1 MRSAALRSTK
11 VIICPKASLVLSLR
25 VADLDVA
32 MPIDPNLDPLQAKP
46 VTPSTSQARRAVAA
60 RNNRHDFTNADL
72 SNIEMPSHWAVPW
85 ADLMMVMMVMF
96 AVMLATNLA
105 ERDVSELFKKD
116 TQPSKEETRPQ
127 PKQHVQPPPPQ
138 STVTQTEPQADVR
151 TKEKTPTE
159 PKLANQPQTQTTQ
172 STAQAPKAAEKTDA
186 GAIPIEDILR
196 LSKNLVTEANLDDI
210 DVVLTDNQSIKVSV
224 RGNLLFDLGKADLKP
239 EAISFLRDLS
249 KIIAANN
256 YQIEVAGHTD
266 NFPVS
271 NPAYPTN
278 WELSSAR
285 AARVA
290 RYLIQYGNLEPGR
303 FTVIGHS
310 YYQPTVAN
318 DSLANKAKNRRV
330 EIIITRY
337 TYNP

>member
-1 MRSAALRSTK
+1 MA
-11 VIICPKASLVLSLR
+11 
-25 VADLDVA
+25 
-32 MPIDPNLDPLQAKP
+32 IDPPNSGEPDPLQNGIASLHKSSRPKP
-46 VTPSTSQARRAVAA
+46 ALHYL
-60 RNNRHDFTNADL
+60 NGKYTNEDL

-116 TQPSKEETRPQ
+116 ANPQ
-127 PKQHVQPPPPQ
+127 PKEHIQPPPKKTSLAQAQPQ
-138 STVTQTEPQADVR
+138 NDLGADQKTEAQ
-151 TKEKTPTE
+151 
-159 PKLANQPQTQTTQ
+159 PKLADNEDQ
-172 STAQAPKAAEKTDA
+172 STSPAKVIPAKIEKSEQ
-186 GAIPIEDILR
+186 GAIPIQDILR
-196 LSKNLVTEANLDDI
+196 LSKNLVTEANLEDI
-210 DVVLTDNQSIKVSV
+210 DVVLTDNQSVKVSV

-239 EAISFLRDLS
+239 EAISFLKDLS

-290 RYLIQYGNLEPGR
+290 RYLIQLGKLEPGR

-310 YYQPTVAN
+310 FYQPTVEN
-318 DSLANKAKNRRV
+318 NSVANKAKNRRV

-337 TYNP
+337 EYKP

>member
-1 MRSAALRSTK
+1 
-11 VIICPKASLVLSLR
+11 
-25 VADLDVA
+25 
-32 MPIDPNLDPLQAKP
+32 MPIIPKVDPNLDPFQAKP
-46 VTPSTSQARRAVAA
+46 VTPSESQARRAFAA
-60 RNNRHDFTNADL
+60 RNNRHDSNNADL

-105 ERDVSELFKKD
+105 ERDVSDLFKKD
-116 TQPSKEETRPQ
+116 TNPQ
-127 PKQHVQPPPPQ
+127 PKQHVQPPPPK
-138 STVTQTEPQADVR
+138 STITQTEPQDDVR

-159 PKLANQPQTQTTQ
+159 PNPVDQTKEQTTQ
-172 STAQAPKAAEKTDA
+172 STDINPAPPTLEKTDA

-249 KIIAANN
+249 NIIAANN

-278 WELSSAR
+278 WELSAAR

-290 RYLIQYGNLEPGR
+290 RYLIQYGKLEPGR

-318 DSLANKAKNRRV
+318 DSLENKAKNRRV

>member
-1 MRSAALRSTK
+1 
-11 VIICPKASLVLSLR
+11 
-25 VADLDVA
+25 

-46 VTPSTSQARRAVAA
+46 VTPSESQARRAIAA

-116 TQPSKEETRPQ
+116 TNPQ
-127 PKQHVQPPPPQ
+127 PKQHMQPPPPK
-138 STVTQTEPQADVR
+138 STITQAEPQADVR
-151 TKEKTPTE
+151 SNEKTPTE
-159 PKLANQPQTQTTQ
+159 PKLADQPEAKAAQ
-172 STAQAPKAAEKTDA
+172 STSVNSTPPTIEKTDV

-290 RYLIQYGNLEPGR
+290 RYLIQYGKLEPGR
-303 FTVIGHS
+303 FTIIGHS
-310 YYQPTVAN
+310 YYKPTVAN

-337 TYNP
+337 IYTP

>member
-1 MRSAALRSTK
+1 
-11 VIICPKASLVLSLR
+11 
-25 VADLDVA
+25 
-32 MPIDPNLDPLQAKP
+32 MPIDPNLDPLQTKP
-46 VTPSTSQARRAVAA
+46 VTPSESQARRAIAA

-116 TQPSKEETRPQ
+116 TQASQKETRPQ
-127 PKQHVQPPPPQ
+127 PKQHVQPPPLE
-138 STVTQTEPQADVR
+138 STLTQAEPQADVR
-151 TKEKTPTE
+151 SKEKTTTE
-159 PKLANQPQTQTTQ
+159 PNPVEPTQQQTAQTTDIKPTP
-172 STAQAPKAAEKTDA
+172 STPGKTDTKKTDIEQTDA

-290 RYLIQYGNLEPGR
+290 RYLIQYGKLEPGR
-303 FTVIGHS
+303 FTIIGHS
-310 YYQPTVAN
+310 YYKPTVAN

-337 TYNP
+337 IYTP

>member
-1 MRSAALRSTK
+1 
-11 VIICPKASLVLSLR
+11 
-25 VADLDVA
+25 
-32 MPIDPNLDPLQAKP
+32 MPIDPTLDPLQGKP
-46 VTPSTSQARRAVAA
+46 VTPSESQARRAFAA
-60 RNNRHDFTNADL
+60 RNNRHDSTNADL

-116 TQPSKEETRPQ
+116 SNPQ
-127 PKQHVQPPPPQ
+127 PKQHVQPPPPHN
-138 STVTQTEPQADVR
+138 TMTQAEPRDNLRAP
-151 TKEKTPTE
+151 EKTPTE
-159 PKLANQPQTQTTQ
+159 PTPVNQAQQQ
-172 STAQAPKAAEKTDA
+172 STQNKDATQATPSPEKNNLEKADA
-186 GAIPIEDILR
+186 GSIPIEDILR

-290 RYLIQYGNLEPGR
+290 RYLIQYGNIEPGR

-310 YYQPTVAN
+310 YYRPTVAN
-318 DSLANKAKNRRV
+318 DSLENKAKNRRV

>member
-1 MRSAALRSTK
+1 MT
-11 VIICPKASLVLSLR
+11 
-25 VADLDVA
+25 
-32 MPIDPNLDPLQAKP
+32 IDPKLDPLFGSSPQSEKSSSAN
-46 VTPSTSQARRAVAA
+46 TEYTRRAGGFSA
-60 RNNRHDFTNADL
+60 RNGTSFDNADL

-116 TQPSKEETRPQ
+116 THPQ
-127 PKQHVQPPPPQ
+127 PKQHMQPPPPQ
-138 STVTQTEPQADVR
+138 RTLTQAEPKNDLRST
-151 TKEKTPTE
+151 EKTPTE
-159 PKLANQPQTQTTQ
+159 ANPVNQTQEQTTQ
-172 STAQAPKAAEKTDA
+172 STDINPVPKTIEKTNA

-196 LSKNLVTEANLDDI
+196 LSKNLVTEAKLNDI

-249 KIIAANN
+249 NIIAANN

-290 RYLIQYGNLEPGR
+290 RYLIQFGKLEPGR

-310 YYQPTVAN
+310 FYQPTVAN
-318 DSLANKAKNRRV
+318 DSLVNKAKNRRV

-337 TYNP
+337 EYQPTLGSEKN

>member
-1 MRSAALRSTK
+1 
-11 VIICPKASLVLSLR
+11 
-25 VADLDVA
+25 
-32 MPIDPNLDPLQAKP
+32 MPIDPTLDPLQAKP
-46 VTPSTSQARRAVAA
+46 VTPSESQARRAFAA
-60 RNNRHDFTNADL
+60 RNNRHDSTNADL

-116 TQPSKEETRPQ
+116 TNPQ
-127 PKQHVQPPPPQ
+127 PKQHVQPPPPK
-138 STVTQTEPQADVR
+138 STITQAQPQDDLR
-151 TKEKTPTE
+151 SKEKTPTE
-159 PKLANQPQTQTTQ
+159 PNPVDQPKEQTTDI
-172 STAQAPKAAEKTDA
+172 SPAPQALEKADA

-278 WELSSAR
+278 WELSAAR

-290 RYLIQYGNLEPGR
+290 RYLIQYGNVEPGR

>member
-1 MRSAALRSTK
+1 
-11 VIICPKASLVLSLR
+11 
-25 VADLDVA
+25 
-32 MPIDPNLDPLQAKP
+32 MPITPGLDPLQAQP
-46 VTPSTSQARRAVAA
+46 PEASAAPTRQRAGFAA
-60 RNNRHDFTNADL
+60 RNHRNGFDNADL

-105 ERDVSELFKKD
+105 ERDVAELFKRD
-116 TQPSKEETRPQ
+116 TPPLKQDPQAQLKEHRPPQAEPKPEPKIDANPQ
-127 PKQHVQPPPPQ
+127 P
-138 STVTQTEPQADVR
+138 PQAEPPAPS
-151 TKEKTPTE
+151 TLEKNE
-159 PKLANQPQTQTTQ
+159 P
-172 STAQAPKAAEKTDA
+172 
-186 GAIPIEDILR
+186 GAIPIQDILR
-196 LSKNLVTEANLDDI
+196 MSKNLVSEANLGDI

-239 EAISFLRDLS
+239 EAISFLQDLS

-256 YQIEVAGHTD
+256 YQIEVVGHTD

-290 RYLIQYGNLEPGR
+290 RYLIQYGKLQPGR

-310 YYQPTVAN
+310 FYQPTVAN

-337 TYNP
+337 EYQP

>member
-1 MRSAALRSTK
+1 MT
-11 VIICPKASLVLSLR
+11 
-25 VADLDVA
+25 
-32 MPIDPNLDPLQAKP
+32 IDPKLDPLFGTRPQSDKP
-46 VTPSTSQARRAVAA
+46 PSSNTDSTRRAGGFSAH
-60 RNNRHDFTNADL
+60 NGKGFDNADL

-116 TQPSKEETRPQ
+116 SNPQ
-127 PKQHVQPPPPQ
+127 PKQHVQPPPPK
-138 STVTQTEPQADVR
+138 STITQAEPQVDAR

-159 PKLANQPQTQTTQ
+159 ANPVDQTTETTTQ
-172 STAQAPKAAEKTDA
+172 STDIDPAPRTPQKSDVEKADS

-249 KIIAANN
+249 SIIAANN

-290 RYLIQYGNLEPGR
+290 RYLIQFGKLEPGR

-310 YYQPTVAN
+310 FYQPTVAN

-337 TYNP
+337 EYQPTLGNEKP

>member
-1 MRSAALRSTK
+1 MATEPTNNNSEPPPIPGSAAGKPATAAPARQ
-11 VIICPKASLVLSLR
+11 AS
-25 VADLDVA
+25 
-32 MPIDPNLDPLQAKP
+32 MW
-46 VTPSTSQARRAVAA
+46 RAH
-60 RNNRHDFTNADL
+60 NNGGLNNGGLGNADL

-105 ERDVSELFKKD
+105 ERDVSELFKDGAK
-116 TQPSKEETRPQ
+116 TQSKHPVR
-127 PKQHVQPPPPQ
+127 PPPPLA
-138 STVTQTEPQADVR
+138 TVTQEQARPDVKSNQKTDTEL
-151 TKEKTPTE
+151 KPTE
-159 PKLANQPQTQTTQ
+159 NAETQLNAPANLSNASP
-172 STAQAPKAAEKTDA
+172 EKIENSDS
-186 GAIPIEDILR
+186 GAIPIQDILR
-196 LSKNLVTEANLDDI
+196 MSKNLVTEANLEDI

-239 EAISFLRDLS
+239 EAISFLNNLAQ
-249 KIIAANN
+249 IIAANN

-290 RYLIQYGNLEPGR
+290 RYLIQYGKLEPGR

-310 YYQPTVAN
+310 YYQPSVAN

-337 TYNP
+337 EYNP

>member
-1 MRSAALRSTK
+1 
-11 VIICPKASLVLSLR
+11 
-25 VADLDVA
+25 
-32 MPIDPNLDPLQAKP
+32 MPIDPTLDPLQAKP
-46 VTPSTSQARRAVAA
+46 VTPSESQARRAFAA
-60 RNNRHDFTNADL
+60 RNNRHDSNNADL

-116 TQPSKEETRPQ
+116 SNPQ
-127 PKQHVQPPPPQ
+127 PKQHVQPPPPKN
-138 STVTQTEPQADVR
+138 TITQAQPQDDVR
-151 TKEKTPTE
+151 AKEKTLTE
-159 PKLANQPQTQTTQ
+159 PNPIDQTKEQTSQ
-172 STAQAPKAAEKTDA
+172 STNINPAPPTLEKTDA

-196 LSKNLVTEANLDDI
+196 LSKNLVTEANLNDI

-239 EAISFLRDLS
+239 EAISFLRNLS
-249 KIIAANN
+249 TIIAANN
-256 YQIEVAGHTD
+256 YHIEVAGHTD

-278 WELSSAR
+278 WELSAAR

-290 RYLIQYGNLEPGR
+290 RYLIQYGNLQPGR

-337 TYNP
+337 VFNP

>member
-1 MRSAALRSTK
+1 
-11 VIICPKASLVLSLR
+11 
-25 VADLDVA
+25 
-32 MPIDPNLDPLQAKP
+32 MPLDPRADADALHPQGGNDNAN
-46 VTPSTSQARRAVAA
+46 RRYGFAA
-60 RNNRHDFTNADL
+60 RQGYEFENADL

-116 TQPSKEETRPQ
+116 TNAQ
-127 PKQHVQPPPPQ
+127 PKQHAQPAPKKNTETQATPNAQ
-138 STVTQTEPQADVR
+138 SI
-151 TKEKTPTE
+151 TE
-159 PKLANQPQTQTTQ
+159 PKMPVAGQPKADDHADTTENTNTQTV
-172 STAQAPKAAEKTDA
+172 AEKSENA
-186 GAIPIEDILR
+186 PIPIQDILR
-196 LSKNLVTEANLDDI
+196 LSKNLVTEANLNDI

-239 EAISFLRDLS
+239 EAISFLDQLS
-249 KIIAANN
+249 QIIAGNN

-290 RYLIQYGNLEPGR
+290 RYLIQHGRLEPGR
-303 FTVIGHS
+303 FTVLGHS
-310 YYQPTVAN
+310 FYQPTVPN

-337 TYNP
+337 EYKPDAQNHE

>member
-1 MRSAALRSTK
+1 
-11 VIICPKASLVLSLR
+11 
-25 VADLDVA
+25 
-32 MPIDPNLDPLQAKP
+32 MPIDPKLDPLQAKP
-46 VTPSTSQARRAVAA
+46 VTPSESQARRAFAA
-60 RNNRHDFTNADL
+60 RNNRHDSNNADL

-116 TQPSKEETRPQ
+116 TTPN
-127 PKQHVQPPPPQ
+127 PKQHVQPPPPKN
-138 STVTQTEPQADVR
+138 TLTQAEPQADLR
-151 TKEKTPTE
+151 SKEKTPTE
-159 PKLANQPQTQTTQ
+159 PKLADQEQTAQ
-172 STAQAPKAAEKTDA
+172 STELTPKVAEKTESEKNDA

-290 RYLIQYGNLEPGR
+290 RYLIQYGKLEPGR
-303 FTVIGHS
+303 FTIIGHS
-310 YYQPTVAN
+310 YYKPTVAN

-337 TYNP
+337 IFNP

>member
-1 MRSAALRSTK
+1 
-11 VIICPKASLVLSLR
+11 
-25 VADLDVA
+25 
-32 MPIDPNLDPLQAKP
+32 
-46 VTPSTSQARRAVAA
+46 
-60 RNNRHDFTNADL
+60 
-72 SNIEMPSHWAVPW
+72 MPSHWAVPW

-105 ERDVSELFKKD
+105 ERDVSELFQKD
-116 TQPSKEETRPQ
+116 TTPN
-127 PKQHVQPPPPQ
+127 PKQHMQPPPPKN
-138 STVTQTEPQADVR
+138 TVTQAEPQADVR
-151 TKEKTPTE
+151 SKEKTPTE
-159 PKLANQPQTQTTQ
+159 PNPANQAQAQTTQ
-172 STAQAPKAAEKTDA
+172 GTSINPAPNPLEKADV

-239 EAISFLRDLS
+239 EAISFLRELS
-249 KIIAANN
+249 NIIAANN

-290 RYLIQYGNLEPGR
+290 RYLIQYGKLEPGR

>member
-1 MRSAALRSTK
+1 
-11 VIICPKASLVLSLR
+11 
-25 VADLDVA
+25 
-32 MPIDPNLDPLQAKP
+32 MPIDPNLDPLAAKP
-46 VTPSTSQARRAVAA
+46 TTPSESQARRALAA
-60 RNNRHDFTNADL
+60 RNNRHDSNNADL

-116 TQPSKEETRPQ
+116 TNPQ
-127 PKQHVQPPPPQ
+127 PKQHVQPPPPK
-138 STVTQTEPQADVR
+138 STITQAEPQA
-151 TKEKTPTE
+151 ETPTE
-159 PKLANQPQTQTTQ
+159 PKLADQSQAQTAQ
-172 STAQAPKAAEKTDA
+172 STPVNPTLPAPKKTELEKTDV

-290 RYLIQYGNLEPGR
+290 RYLIQYGKLEPGR

-337 TYNP
+337 IYNP

>member
-1 MRSAALRSTK
+1 
-11 VIICPKASLVLSLR
+11 
-25 VADLDVA
+25 
-32 MPIDPNLDPLQAKP
+32 MPIDPNLDPLQNRST
-46 VTPSTSQARRAVAA
+46 TPSESQARRALAA
-60 RNNRHDFTNADL
+60 RNNRNDSNNADL

-116 TQPSKEETRPQ
+116 TTPN
-127 PKQHVQPPPPQ
+127 PKQHVQPPPPK
-138 STVTQTEPQADVR
+138 STITQAEPQADLR
-151 TKEKTPTE
+151 SKEKTPTE
-159 PKLANQPQTQTTQ
+159 PKLADQPQTQT
-172 STAQAPKAAEKTDA
+172 AQNTPVNPAPTAAEKKDT

-290 RYLIQYGNLEPGR
+290 RYLIQYGKLEPGR

-318 DSLANKAKNRRV
+318 DSLTNKAKNRRV

-337 TYNP
+337 IYNP